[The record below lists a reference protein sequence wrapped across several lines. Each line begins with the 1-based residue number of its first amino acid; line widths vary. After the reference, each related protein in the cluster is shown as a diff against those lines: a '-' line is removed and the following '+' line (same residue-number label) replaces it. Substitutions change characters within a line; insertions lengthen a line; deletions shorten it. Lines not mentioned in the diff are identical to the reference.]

1 MDCHCISMSL
11 TTGSTDGFELARLL
25 SQHFERRSELSLTE
39 AGDDSAGLERIIHD
53 YLSVTS
59 DDEDSSESKTIEE
72 GSDDDCD
79 LRLFD
84 ARAALA
90 QPETDPAVIVVDTD
104 SSTVTEFAK
113 ATAFSYKFI
122 ML

>member
-1 MDCHCISMSL
+1 MDCYCISMSL
-11 TTGSTDGFELARLL
+11 TTGSTDEFELARLL
-25 SQHFERRSELSLTE
+25 SQHFERRSEMSLTE

-53 YLSVTS
+53 YLSLS

-79 LRLFD
+79 LRLSD

-113 ATAFSYKFI
+113 PTAFSYTSI

>member
-11 TTGSTDGFELARLL
+11 TTGSTDEFELARLL

-53 YLSVTS
+53 YLSLS

-79 LRLFD
+79 LRLSD

-113 ATAFSYKFI
+113 ATAFSYNSI